1 MNFSKLSKDK
11 IRRQIEIGEDFVQS
25 EIQGEFIFEDIRDW
39 WKSYLSTEQKV
50 SVTPWRNPSE
60 DDRPITV
67 AELFSGPGGLAQ
79 GVKKFCL
86 DIGVPFES
94 ITALDLDRDALRVY
108 ERNHQTSVPVSVND
122 WESHKGDVKQLLE
135 GEKWKKPTI
144 TYAEINTHEKL
155 GQEIG
160 SRSDLED
167 IQERHRSDI
176 SNWKD
181 MIKGKDKDERK
192 KIESLRPTWSV
203 TKIDAKYDE
212 QPRINDKGP
221 WRDIKPGDIDLLL
234 AGPPCQ
240 GHSNLNNKTR
250 RDDTKN
256 ELYLIVPAVAA
267 AWNIPL
273 VIIENVEGVIHDV
286 EGVVQQTEGL
296 FKSMGYK
303 VEKGVLNA
311 AKMGWPQ
318 TRKRFFLIARKNK
331 PPISIDEV
339 MELFSI
345 PESKDPLGIE
355 SAIKCLEEKAIRRT
369 KGTVLNLENF
379 MYSHPDYSPKEQAR
393 LDFHKAKQKAKKLE
407 AVDKLKEIFEQEGE
421 VDKHQIESNFASI
434 REKIEA
440 TPIKELKKAKNL
452 PNQLHNKTHWRETS
466 YPTVYGRLVW
476 EEPSGTIT
484 SGYMCSGR
492 GRFTHP
498 EKARTLTPAEA
509 ALLQGFPS
517 SYEWTP
523 EDGRIPNITSL
534 AQWIGDA
541 VPMPLG
547 YAAAYS
553 ALGNG
558 LDFK

>member
-1 MNFSKLSKDK
+1 M
-11 IRRQIEIGEDFVQS
+11 V
-25 EIQGEFIFEDIRDW
+25 
-39 WKSYLSTEQKV
+39 
-50 SVTPWRNPSE
+50 
-60 DDRPITV
+60 
-67 AELFSGPGGLAQ
+67 
-79 GVKKFCL
+79 
-86 DIGVPFES
+86 
-94 ITALDLDRDALRVY
+94 
-108 ERNHQTSVPVSVND
+108 
-122 WESHKGDVKQLLE
+122 SHKDRCK
-135 GEKWKKPTI
+135 
-144 TYAEINTHEKL
+144 
-155 GQEIG
+155 
-160 SRSDLED
+160 
-167 IQERHRSDI
+167 
-176 SNWKD
+176 
-181 MIKGKDKDERK
+181 
-192 KIESLRPTWSV
+192 
-203 TKIDAKYDE
+203 KYDE

-393 LDFHKAKQKAKKLE
+393 LDFHKAKQK
-407 AVDKLKEIFEQEGE
+407 
-421 VDKHQIESNFASI
+421 
-434 REKIEA
+434 R
-440 TPIKELKKAKNL
+440 KNL
-452 PNQLHNKTHWRETS
+452 KR
-466 YPTVYGRLVW
+466 
-476 EEPSGTIT
+476 
-484 SGYMCSGR
+484 
-492 GRFTHP
+492 
-498 EKARTLTPAEA
+498 
-509 ALLQGFPS
+509 
-517 SYEWTP
+517 
-523 EDGRIPNITSL
+523 
-534 AQWIGDA
+534 
-541 VPMPLG
+541 
-547 YAAAYS
+547 
-553 ALGNG
+553 
-558 LDFK
+558 